1 MMLLTLP
8 KVYYESYAVTIRYDE
23 EQSLGMAVWQGKL
36 RSEEIREA
44 ILLCGY
50 VVERYGLTRWLAD
63 NRKMRAFSPE
73 DQLWILQNAV
83 PQILT
88 GSLRRMATVV
98 SEDVQHTESIAQIV
112 ERTGDTANLVLC
124 DFSEQEAA
132 VEWLLQEF

>member
-1 MMLLTLP
+1 MVLTLP
-8 KVYYESYAVTIRYDE
+8 KVYYESHAVTIKYDE

-63 NRKMRAFSPE
+63 NRKMRAFSQE

-83 PQILT
+83 PQIIT
-88 GSLRRMATVV
+88 GSLRRMATLV
-98 SEDVQHTESIAQIV
+98 SEDVEHLNVMAQVI
-112 ERTGDTANLVLC
+112 ERAGDTGNLTLC
-124 DFSEQEAA
+124 DFKDEEAA
-132 VEWLLQEF
+132 VSWLLQEF

>member
-1 MMLLTLP
+1 MLLTLP
-8 KVYYESYAVTIRYDE
+8 KVYYESHTVTIKYDE

-44 ILLCGY
+44 ILLCAY

-63 NRKMRAFSPE
+63 NRKMRAFSQE

-98 SEDVQHTESIAQIV
+98 SEDVQHVESIAQII
-112 ERTGDTANLVLC
+112 ERAGDTANLVLC
-124 DFSEQEAA
+124 DFREQEAA
-132 VEWLLQEF
+132 VEWLLQDF